1 MDVDYRKATLAVTAG
16 MALNFL
22 GDWLI
27 GANVEVFHGI
37 ATFTL
42 PWMIDVFL
50 VPFAVGLLVAKIYGA
65 KGGKWLACL
74 PPLIVRCLS
83 YLYMYFFVFNDG
95 KDFFFHL
102 NLYYWGPCVIL
113 VVEAANF
120 GGILGEILIG
130 AYGKKSAATKQP
142 ATSS

>member
-1 MDVDYRKATLAVTAG
+1 MNVDCRNATLAVAAG
-16 MALNFL
+16 MALNLL
-22 GDWLI
+22 GDWLL
-27 GANVEVFHGI
+27 GANIEVFHGI

-50 VPFAVGLLVAKIYGA
+50 VPFAVGLLVAKIYGT

-74 PPLIVRCLS
+74 PPLFVRCLS

-130 AYGKKSAATKQP
+130 AYGKKAGAKLT
-142 ATSS
+142 ATS